1 VTGVKGSN
9 SRCFWIIW
17 TKTWNCQCAGKKLF
31 NPYVHENPF
40 ATEAYK
46 ALPPLKSRL
55 NWQDN
60 GDGTITA
67 PDASLMWVQ
76 AESHAVLKKCFNWRN
91 AQVYVKNLTTYF
103 VTGMGFIWRL

>member
-1 VTGVKGSN
+1 MTGVKGVN

-17 TKTWNCQCAGKKLF
+17 TKTWNCQCAGEKLF

-55 NWQDN
+55 NIQDN
-60 GDGTITA
+60 GDGTITD
-67 PDASLMWVQ
+67 PDASLMWAQ
-76 AESHAVLKKCFNWRN
+76 ADSDAGLKMFQL
-91 AQVYVKNLTTYF
+91 A
-103 VTGMGFIWRL
+103 

>member
-1 VTGVKGSN
+1 M
-9 SRCFWIIW
+9 
-17 TKTWNCQCAGKKLF
+17 GKKLF

-55 NWQDN
+55 NLQDN
-60 GDGTITA
+60 GDGTITD

-76 AESHAVLKKCFNWRN
+76 AESHAVLKNFQL
-91 AQVYVKNLTTYF
+91 A
-103 VTGMGFIWRL
+103 